1 MNDSCAETTV
11 MAPPLGSPANVW
23 YGRSMPSDHE
33 PAPSVALAAE
43 ALAHVDSLHQF
54 ARHLTRDP
62 ALAED
67 LVQETFTKCLASA
80 HQFVPGSS
88 LRAWLFRILRN
99 AFVDACR
106 RMKSNPVGGGFDL
119 ELASDEEAREPDRLR
134 GDIEIDRLKRVV
146 AADIEAALGALSNEA
161 RTVVLLDVEGF
172 TEAEMADVMGCA
184 PGTIKSRLARARA
197 VLREK
202 LKDYAR

>member
-1 MNDSCAETTV
+1 
-11 MAPPLGSPANVW
+11 
-23 YGRSMPSDHE
+23 MPSDEE
-33 PAPSVALAAE
+33 PAPNVALAAE

-54 ARHLTRDP
+54 ARYLTRD
-62 ALAED
+62 ATLAED
-67 LVQETFTKCLASA
+67 LVQETFAKCLSA
-80 HQFVPGSS
+80 GHQFVPGSN

-106 RMKSNPVGGGFDL
+106 RMKNNPVGGGFDL
-119 ELASDEEAREPDRLR
+119 ELASDEEVREPDRLR
-134 GDIEIDRLKRVV
+134 GDIEIDRLKGVV
-146 AADIEAALGALSNEA
+146 AADIEAAIRTLSDDA

-172 TEAEMADVMGCA
+172 TEAEMAEVMGCA

>member
-1 MNDSCAETTV
+1 
-11 MAPPLGSPANVW
+11 MAPWLGSSADVW
-23 YGRSMPSDHE
+23 YGRSMPSDEE
-33 PAPSVALAAE
+33 PAPNVALGAE

-54 ARHLTRDP
+54 ARYLTRDA

-67 LVQETFTKCLASA
+67 LVQETFAKCLSA
-80 HQFVPGSS
+80 GHQFVPGSN

-106 RMKSNPVGGGFDL
+106 RMKTNPIGGGFDL
-119 ELASDEEAREPDRLR
+119 ELASDEEIREPDRLR
-134 GDIEIDRLKRVV
+134 GDIEIDRLKGVV
-146 AADIEAALGALSNEA
+146 AADIDAALRALSDDA

-172 TEAEMADVMGCA
+172 TEAEMAEVMGCA